1 MLSTEQLQTLMA
13 IARRVH
19 AAGVAPKEYSEDT
32 VFAVMLAGVELGI
45 EPMQSLTAFHVIKG
59 RITMRADFVV
69 ALCVRSPVCRFF
81 RIVES
86 TDKVATYEALRDG
99 HAEPTR
105 LSYRLEQAQRAG
117 LMSNAQWKNH
127 PEAMLRA
134 RCSAAL
140 ARAMFPDLAA
150 GIYTPDEGE
159 EIAANDNPRGLRE
172 PVTQVRELPAQTPA
186 AEPPAEHPALA
197 AYRARLAACTTSAEL
212 IAVRLALGP
221 TLRPLSEAEQSTAR
235 EITRERGVALFGNA
249 EDFDNALVDARAL
262 SQEAAHWSTV
272 AAALAAMQGAD
283 SRAALESAAKV
294 HATALAALPPAVKS
308 RVEGFYKA
316 RRGALTPQAPTD
328 VAAGLEAELLAAG
341 DIAALDDVA
350 AKIETAVAARALTEA
365 QAKAL
370 IDRYNNRVAEY
381 EREPVQD
388 AAE

>member
-19 AAGVAPKEYSEDT
+19 AAGVAPKEYTEDT

-159 EIAANDNPRGLRE
+159 EIAANDNPRALRE
-172 PVTQVRELPAQTPA
+172 PAPPPRELPASTTQ
-186 AEPPAEHPALA
+186 EHPALA
-197 AYRARLAACTTSAEL
+197 AYRARLVACTTSAEL

-249 EDFDNALVDARAL
+249 EDFDGALVDARAL

-283 SRAALESAAKV
+283 SRAALESAAKA

>member
-69 ALCVRSPVCRFF
+69 ALCVRSPVCKHFT
-81 RIVES
+81 IEES
-86 TDKVATYEALRDG
+86 TDKGATYETLREG
-99 HAEPTR
+99 HATPTR
-105 LSYRLEQAQRAG
+105 MTYTIAQAQRAG
-117 LMSNAQWKNH
+117 LLSNAQWRNH

-140 ARAMFPDLAA
+140 ARAVYPDLAA

-159 EIAANDNPRGLRE
+159 EIAANDNPRGALT
-172 PVTQVRELPAQTPA
+172 PPAAPPQLPASTTQ
-186 AEPPAEHPALA
+186 EHPAVA
-197 AYRARLAACTTSAEL
+197 AYRARLVACTTSAEL

-249 EDFDNALVDARAL
+249 EDFDGALVDARAL

-283 SRAALESAAKV
+283 SRAALESAAKAY
-294 HATALAALPPAVKS
+294 ATALAALPPAVKS

>member
-1 MLSTEQLQTLMA
+1 
-13 IARRVH
+13 
-19 AAGVAPKEYSEDT
+19 
-32 VFAVMLAGVELGI
+32 
-45 EPMQSLTAFHVIKG
+45 
-59 RITMRADFVV
+59 
-69 ALCVRSPVCRFF
+69 VCRFF

-159 EIAANDNPRGLRE
+159 EIAANDNPRALRE
-172 PVTQVRELPAQTPA
+172 PAPPPRELPASTTQ
-186 AEPPAEHPALA
+186 EHPALA
-197 AYRARLAACTTSAEL
+197 AYRARLVACTTSAEL

-249 EDFDNALVDARAL
+249 EDFDGALVDARAL

-283 SRAALESAAKV
+283 SRAALESAAKA

>member
-159 EIAANDNPRGLRE
+159 EIAANDNPRALRE
-172 PVTQVRELPAQTPA
+172 PAPPPRELPASTTQ
-186 AEPPAEHPALA
+186 EHPALA
-197 AYRARLAACTTSAEL
+197 AYRARLVACTTSAEL

-249 EDFDNALVDARAL
+249 EDFDGALVDARAL

>member
-159 EIAANDNPRGLRE
+159 EIAANDNPRALRE
-172 PVTQVRELPAQTPA
+172 PAPPPRELPASTTQ
-186 AEPPAEHPALA
+186 EHPALA
-197 AYRARLAACTTSAEL
+197 AYRARLVACTTSAEL